1 MFFFAVKESSNIM
14 QRDLS
19 VNYAA
24 RSFQRRSVKDE
35 IVNEDY
41 YITQDPKELKTVDY
55 EDIYDCVQ

>member
-1 MFFFAVKESSNIM
+1 M